1 MAKFYTPTKL
11 SENIRETPEGYL
23 LCLDVP
29 ICRTGYQEYGAGETP
44 LEVGPS
50 GTVNVYRDEEEV
62 TRAQTV
68 ASFQAKSV
76 TIKHPA
82 DFVEPKNWQDL
93 THGVAQN
100 VRVADEKD
108 EDGEVQVLAD
118 LLITSELAIGL
129 VRNGLREV
137 SCGYEAEYEQTGEGE
152 GRQYNIIGNH
162 IALVEAGRAGS
173 TYKINDHKGK
183 ADMDVFKEMRA
194 KLLGAVKTVDEAEAA
209 SKKAKTKDEP
219 AANNGAMKVESTNK
233 VMDED
238 AYDALN
244 QKMDAIMDAIKGM
257 GGEKPPAEDEAEE
270 EEAPAKKEKPAA
282 KDDDEEEPAEDADEG
297 DGEVLSRLKA
307 LEAAV
312 AKMLK
317 AQGGA
322 EDEDGEEAESDM
334 SGDEDEEGEEDVT
347 DSEEGEEGE
356 ASQKKKTGDAA
367 RIEILAPGLKVG
379 KKQDAHAEALKAAY
393 KTKDGKKVIDTIS
406 GGKPNFK
413 SKQLFLAASEVLK
426 VKRGTGLEG
435 TKSGV
440 GFESFDSKKEDMTA
454 EKMNELNKAHY
465 AAGK

>member
-29 ICRTGYQEYGAGETP
+29 ICRTGWQEYGAGETP

-62 TRAQTV
+62 TRPQTV
-68 ASFQAKSV
+68 ASFNGKSV

-100 VRVADEKD
+100 VRVSDEKD
-108 EDGEVQVLAD
+108 DAGEVQVLAD
-118 LLITSELAIGL
+118 LLIMSELAIGL
-129 VRNGLREV
+129 VKNGLREV
-137 SCGYEAEYEQTGEGE
+137 SCGYEAEYEQTGEAE

-183 ADMDVFKEMRA
+183 VDMDVFKEMKA
-194 KLLGAVKTVDEAEAA
+194 KLSAAMKTIDEAESV

-219 AANNGAMKVESTNK
+219 AANNGKMKVESTNK

-257 GGEKPPAEDEAEE
+257 GGEKAAEDEAEE
-270 EEAPAKKEKPAA
+270 EEAPAKKKPAA
-282 KDDDEEEPAEDADEG
+282 EDEDEKEAPAEDEGEDEI
-297 DGEVLSRLKA
+297 LSRLKA

-317 AQGGA
+317 AKGGA

-334 SGDEDEEGEEDVT
+334 SGDDDEDGDDDMAEDA
-347 DSEEGEEGE
+347 EMEGEEGE

-379 KKQDAHAEALKAAY
+379 KKQVAHVEALKAAY

-406 GGKPNFK
+406 GGKPDFK

-435 TKSGV
+435 TKNGV
-440 GFESFDSKKEDMTA
+440 GYEFFDSVKEEMTA
-454 EKMNELNKAHY
+454 EKMNELNKAHW
-465 AAGK
+465 AGK